1 MSRSRPLST
10 KHSSTKRK
18 QSAYHNDDCKDQTL
32 PKNKR
37 AKLTP
42 DLYMMSLFFV
52 DREARS
58 CTENNGGLPLSGMY
72 SEVSQIGRMVSDYNN
87 DADDDSYVDTETT
100 EDTNGI
106 SDYDDDADEDY
117 DINDDNGNDDDDNDE
132 TAEQPIDNSDDD
144 DDNNETAE
152 QPIDNSD
159 DDDGSDTNGDE
170 AGDEQEEEEQ
180 AGDEQV
186 EDERAAVLQGLA
198 GLRERIDRLD
208 AHINTAMT
216 NIHDLDY
223 RVEIVLAQI
232 DITHDRMTYLRDQIT
247 NVEITSREINNR
259 VALLPTRENLNEVT
273 ANANMHQ
280 ANNTRRMDGFDVRFD
295 QVMELLHAR
304 LPERNVENVAADG
317 NNRDNL
323 QPPIINNLPA
333 LNDNNQLD
341 ADANQPQA
349 DINQQQA
356 GDPQQEQVPVANDD
370 QQEQDP
376 PLNGPPGN
384 GGEGV
389 NINGRTI
396 AIQQFIY
403 VRNMEFY

>member
-18 QSAYHNDDCKDQTL
+18 QSAYHNDDFKDQTL

-37 AKLTP
+37 AKLTS

-58 CTENNGGLPLSGMY
+58 CTENNGGLPISGMY
-72 SEVSQIGRMVSDYNN
+72 SEVSQIGRMVSEHNN

-106 SDYDDDADEDY
+106 SDYDDDADDDY
-117 DINDDNGNDDDDNDE
+117 DINDDNDNGDDDNDE
-132 TAEQPIDNSDDD
+132 TAEQPIGNSDD
-144 DDNNETAE
+144 N
-152 QPIDNSD
+152 
-159 DDDGSDTNGDE
+159 DGSDTNGDE
-170 AGDEQEEEEQ
+170 AGDEQAGDEQ
-180 AGDEQV
+180 AEDEQAEDEQV
-186 EDERAAVLQGLA
+186 EDEQAAVLQELA
-198 GLRERIDRLD
+198 DLRERLDRLD

-216 NIHDLDY
+216 NIHALDY
-223 RVEIVLAQI
+223 RVEIVLTQI
-232 DITHDRMTYLRDQIT
+232 DITHERMAYLRERIL
-247 NVEITSREINNR
+247 NVEFTSREINNR
-259 VALLPTRENLNEVT
+259 VALLPTRANINEVT

-280 ANNTRRMDGFDVRFD
+280 VNNTRRMDGFDLRFD
-295 QVMELLHAR
+295 QVMELLRAR

-323 QPPIINNLPA
+323 QPPITNNLPA
-333 LNDNNQLD
+333 LNGNNQLD
-341 ADANQPQA
+341 ADANQLQA
-349 DINQQQA
+349 DINQQPQA

-389 NINGRTI
+389 NNNVRNI